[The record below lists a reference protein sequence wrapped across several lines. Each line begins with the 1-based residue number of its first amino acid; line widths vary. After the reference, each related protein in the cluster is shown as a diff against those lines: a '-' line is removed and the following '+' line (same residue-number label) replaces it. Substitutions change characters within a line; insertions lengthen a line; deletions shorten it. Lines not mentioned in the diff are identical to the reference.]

1 MISQFDIVADRKRLA
16 VRRTVLRLSLIAVAV
31 YVTFLIVAYFGYAGG
46 HR

>member
-1 MISQFDIVADRKRLA
+1 MTAHPANADKRLA

-31 YVTFLIVAYFGYAGG
+31 YAAFLLAAYFGYAGG